1 MLVGMK
7 EQGGHVLG
15 KFCFGRDCTMVIGHW
30 KFYGNCSDLH
40 LGQMAKYM
48 LVLIPIFF
56 VHTLPFRLM
65 ATLVVRRRLRRWC
78 FKVMTAGF
86 ICCRHYPPS
95 GKKGQFGDRRPEER
109 CS

>member
-1 MLVGMK
+1 MFVGMK

-48 LVLIPIFF
+48 PVLIATFF

-65 ATLVVRRRLRRWC
+65 ATLVVRRVYRRC
-78 FKVMTAGF
+78 CCKVMTAGYSWF
-86 ICCRHYPPS
+86 RDSLPD
-95 GKKGQFGDRRPEER
+95 GKKMYLRDSRRADKLR
-109 CS
+109 